1 VLFCVLEFLWQL
13 TALKKPEEKLPALY
27 VDFCNVSGRM
37 GKIQSISRLN

>member
-1 VLFCVLEFLWQL
+1 MPSI
-13 TALKKPEEKLPALY
+13 KKPEEKLPALY